1 MPLNQS
7 ITVIKTAF
15 FSSMS
20 ETLERYHRCSY
31 GELKAGQSSKDSQYS
46 YQEYMKLK
54 AKVEVLQESQRHIL
68 GEDLGQ
74 LNITNLE
81 QLERQLDSSV
91 RQIRSRREQS
101 LLEINRSL
109 KLKLE
114 ENSVAH
120 QAHWHTGEQNI
131 QFRHQSVQS
140 EEFFQPLQ
148 CNNAVQNRY
157 NQAPSDNIESSTQ
170 YATGILP
177 GWMFDGGS

>member
-1 MPLNQS
+1 
-7 ITVIKTAF
+7 
-15 FSSMS
+15 
-20 ETLERYHRCSY
+20 
-31 GELKAGQSSKDSQYS
+31 
-46 YQEYMKLK
+46 MKLK

-74 LNITNLE
+74 LNIKNLE

-91 RQIRSRREQS
+91 RQIRSRRTQNMLDQLYDLQQKEQS

-148 CNNAVQNRY
+148 CNNAVQNR
-157 NQAPSDNIESSTQ
+157 
-170 YATGILP
+170 
-177 GWMFDGGS
+177 